1 MTTPAEAG
9 RSLDAGRAGRA
20 DGLPSAARRERWFEF
35 KRPIPTWEL
44 IFLGLVVWIAKR
56 DAGRGFWVWLAIA
69 QVVVGLQAI
78 VGLLVYLRGYRASTW
93 LHYAYGVFPVLVLVI
108 AHLVARETRRMEPSP
123 RTGRTM
129 APWVPFAWAAFICF
143 GLTLRGLMTGLGIG

>member
-1 MTTPAEAG
+1 MTVL
-9 RSLDAGRAGRA
+9 S
-20 DGLPSAARRERWFEF
+20 SAASRM
-35 KRPIPTWEL
+35 P
-44 IFLGLVVWIAKR
+44 GLVAWIAKR

-93 LHYAYGVFPVLVLVI
+93 LHYAYGIFPALVLVI
-108 AHLVARETRRMEPSP
+108 AHLVARETRRMKPSP